1 MAKEQRQKSKVFY
14 VLLQKIYKM
23 TPLFETLVFGP
34 IRSRRLGKSL
44 GINLMP
50 EVGKICSFDCI
61 YCECGWNPENKA
73 NSGIPSK
80 DAFEMTLEKRLQ
92 ELAGTSDEPDSI
104 TFSGNGEPTL
114 HPDFTEIIDITIR
127 LRDRYIPKA
136 KISVLTN
143 GTMLHKNDVFC
154 AISRVDNNIIKIDGG
169 TYETIKNIN
178 KPNVDFD
185 LDKYIE
191 QLLKF
196 KGDLIIQTCFLR
208 GEHNGI
214 KIDNTSKEEVDLW
227 IEHIKKIKPKKIM
240 IYAIERDTPE
250 KNLEKISQEELE
262 KIARPLKQLGY
273 DIECFGK

>member
-1 MAKEQRQKSKVFY
+1 MAFLVE
-14 VLLQKIYKM
+14 
-23 TPLFETLVFGP
+23 PLVFGP

-61 YCECGWNPENKA
+61 YCECGWNPENKI
-73 NSGIPSK
+73 NSGLPQK
-80 DAFEMTLEKRLQ
+80 EVFEQTLEKRLQ
-92 ELAGTSDEPDSI
+92 ELKGSTDEPDSI

-114 HPDFTEIIDITIR
+114 HPDFVEIIDITIR
-127 LRDRYIPKA
+127 LRDRYIPEA

-143 GTMLHKNDVFC
+143 GTMLHKKEIFD

-169 TYETIKNIN
+169 TYETIKAIN

-185 LDKYIE
+185 LEKYIE
-191 QLLKF
+191 LLQKF

-208 GEHNGI
+208 GEHNGV
-214 KIDNTSKEEVDLW
+214 KIDNTTEKEVDLW
-227 IEHIKKIKPKKIM
+227 VEHIKKINPKKTM
-240 IYAIERDTPE
+240 IYAIERETPE

-262 KIARPLKQLGY
+262 KIADVLRRSAFEV
-273 DIECFGK
+273 ECFGK